1 MLPEEKARIK
11 IDKQLNNNDM
21 LPEEKARI
29 KIDKQLN
36 NAGWDIVSRQDYVP
50 NYAMAIK
57 EALMQG
63 GNESDYL
70 LFIDNKAIAVVEA
83 KREEND
89 LKDEVELQAENYAV
103 TPEKWYGTW
112 FDNLIPLVYLANG
125 KKILF
130 KNLLTD
136 PDGDY
141 IELKEMHSPK
151 RMLQLIN
158 KTSEYGALPRI
169 ERKGLRDC
177 QYNAECKFE
186 KSIKQREKNALAI
199 LATGSGKTYLACLA
213 AYRLLNYTP
222 TRRVLF
228 LADRNNLARQA
239 ETEFKLFN
247 KTEKQQSLNDL
258 YTINRLTKPDKING
272 DIIIS
277 TIQKLFAVLTGQ
289 STDETNE
296 DEEDEN
302 NLNFDETDEQKAES
316 EIDLGK
322 DIKLPSDYF
331 QFIIVDECHRSI
343 YGKWQSVLK
352 YFKDAKILGLT
363 ATPTPEAY
371 AFFNDNIIEKY
382 TYDDSVVDG
391 VNVPAR
397 VYRIKTEQTEHGGA
411 IKSGDKFVETTRSGY
426 KVNEYIAEERIDFN
440 PTQLDRS
447 VVSPDQ
453 IRKNIETFRD
463 SIYTDMF
470 PERKALWE
478 YIPKT
483 LIFAKDDHHASE
495 IVDIVK
501 AVFAEKFEYGK
512 IPEKFVQK
520 ITYSAGDTNTLIK
533 EFRTEKEFRIAV
545 TVTLVATGTDVKPL
559 EIVMFMRD
567 VNSDVLYTQMK
578 GRGCRT
584 INDDKLKEVTPN
596 ATTKDC
602 FYIVDCVGVT
612 EHDKTIPA
620 AGGGETGT
628 NTPKLEKLLE
638 YLSHGYITDDNLS
651 FLRDYCASINRR
663 YENNPLFGHHLSMF
677 ITNFG
682 FSPRDL
688 ALNINKAISQNILP
702 PFISPSDE
710 NRTRNDLISCL
721 ISNLEAR
728 KKLLELHRGYYAI
741 YPNDDTLIEK
751 GFSKEQA
758 LSFIENF
765 EKYITENA
773 DSIEALRIIYNSE
786 DTVITR
792 SMLSEL
798 QERLLSENRSFIPAK
813 IWRNYK
819 LLDTDSNV
827 DELDISQN
835 ANALTN
841 LIQIVRYAYK
851 KNPKLISLLKGYSQR
866 FALYCGQA
874 QRTLTED
881 QKDIMKHIA
890 DYVINDGYISIN
902 ELNEIDTDLWRKAI
916 KTFGAPSFKTELVTL
931 SKFLLKAA

>member
-1 MLPEEKARIK
+1 
-11 IDKQLNNNDM
+11 M

-50 NYAMAIK
+50 NYTMAIK

-89 LKDEVELQAENYAV
+89 LGDEVELQAENYAV
-103 TPEKWYGTW
+103 TPENWYGTW

-141 IELKEMHSPK
+141 IEIKEMHSPK

-158 KTSEYGALPRI
+158 QKSEYGALPRI
-169 ERKGLRDC
+169 EKKGLRDC
-177 QYNAECKFE
+177 QFTAEDNFE
-186 KSIKQREKNALAI
+186 KSIKQGKKKSLAI

-239 ETEFKLFN
+239 ETEFKLFDR
-247 KTEKQQSLNDL
+247 TEKQQALNEL
-258 YTINRLTKPDKING
+258 YVINRLTNPEKING

-277 TIQKLFAVLTGQ
+277 TIQKLFAVLTGRKD
-289 STDETNE
+289 DEINE

-302 NLNFDETDEQKAES
+302 NLNFDETDEQKAEP

-322 DIKLPSDYF
+322 VIKLPPDYF

-352 YFKDAKILGLT
+352 YFSGAKILGLT

-411 IKSGDKFVETTRSGY
+411 IKSGDKVVETTRSGY
-426 KVNEYIAEERIDFN
+426 KVNEYVTKERIDFN
-440 PTQLDRS
+440 PNQLDRS

-453 IRKNIETFRD
+453 IRKNMESFRD

-495 IVDIVK
+495 IVNIVK
-501 AVFAEKFEYGK
+501 AVFAEKFEDGK

-520 ITYSAGDTNTLIK
+520 ITYSAGDTNTLIR

-559 EIVMFMRD
+559 EVVMFMRD

-612 EHDKTIPA
+612 EHDKTIPT
-620 AGGGETGT
+620 AGGGGGTGT
-628 NTPKLEKLLE
+628 NIPKLEKLLE

-651 FLRDYCASINRR
+651 FLRDYCSSINRR
-663 YENNPLFGHHLSMF
+663 YENNALFGHHLSMF

-682 FSPRDL
+682 FSPKDL
-688 ALNINKAISQNILP
+688 ALNINTAISQNTLP
-702 PFISPSDE
+702 PFVSPSDE

-741 YPNDDTLIEK
+741 SPNDDTLIEK
-751 GFSKEQA
+751 GFSKEEA
-758 LSFIENF
+758 RTFIDNF
-765 EKYITENA
+765 EKYLNDNA
-773 DSIEALRIIYNSE
+773 DSIEALRIIHNSE
-786 DTVITR
+786 DTLITY

-798 QERLLSENRSFIPAK
+798 QERLVSENHLFTPYK
-813 IWRNYK
+813 IWSNYK
-819 LLDTDSNV
+819 LLDTDGKV
-827 DELDISQN
+827 DELDIKQN
-835 ANALTN
+835 GKALTN

-851 KNPKLISLLKGYSQR
+851 KNPNLISLLKGYSQK
-866 FALYCGQA
+866 FTLYCGQA
-874 QRTLTED
+874 QRTLTDD
-881 QKDIMKHIA
+881 QKDIMKQIA
-890 DYVINDGYISIN
+890 DYVINEGYIN
-902 ELNEIDTDLWRKAI
+902 AGELNEFDTDLWRKAI
-916 KTFGAPSFKTELVTL
+916 KSFGDAKVLNTEIETL
-931 SKFLLKAA
+931 SKFLLRVA

>member
-1 MLPEEKARIK
+1 
-11 IDKQLNNNDM
+11 M

-36 NAGWDIVSRQDYVP
+36 NAGWDIVSRQNYVP
-50 NYAMAIK
+50 NYTMAIK

-89 LKDEVELQAENYAV
+89 LGDEVELQAENYAV
-103 TPEKWYGTW
+103 TPENWYGTW

-125 KKILF
+125 KKILL

-141 IELKEMHSPK
+141 IEIKEMHSPK

-158 KTSEYGALPRI
+158 QKSEYGALPRI
-169 ERKGLRDC
+169 EKKGLRDC
-177 QYNAECKFE
+177 QFTAEDNFE
-186 KSIKQREKNALAI
+186 KSIKQGKKKSLAI

-239 ETEFKLFN
+239 ETEFKLFDR
-247 KTEKQQSLNDL
+247 TEKQQALNEL
-258 YTINRLTKPDKING
+258 YVINRLTNPEKING

-277 TIQKLFAVLTGQ
+277 TIQKLFAVLTGRKD
-289 STDETNE
+289 DEINE

-302 NLNFDETDEQKAES
+302 NLNFDETDEQKAEP

-322 DIKLPSDYF
+322 DIKLPLDYF

-352 YFKDAKILGLT
+352 YFSGAKILGLT

-411 IKSGDKFVETTRSGY
+411 IKSGDKVVETTRSGY
-426 KVNEYIAEERIDFN
+426 KVNEYVTKERIDFN
-440 PTQLDRS
+440 PNQLDRS

-453 IRKNIETFRD
+453 IRKNMESFRD

-495 IVDIVK
+495 IVNIVK
-501 AVFAEKFEYGK
+501 AVFAEKFEDGK

-520 ITYSAGDTNTLIK
+520 ITYSAGDTNTLIR

-559 EIVMFMRD
+559 EVVMFMRD

-612 EHDKTIPA
+612 EHDKTIPT
-620 AGGGETGT
+620 AGGGGGTGT
-628 NTPKLEKLLE
+628 NIPKLEKLLE
-638 YLSHGYITDDNLS
+638 FLSHGYITDDNLS
-651 FLRDYCASINRR
+651 FLRDYCSSINRR
-663 YENNPLFGHHLSMF
+663 YENNALFGHHLSMF

-682 FSPRDL
+682 FSPKDL
-688 ALNINKAISQNILP
+688 ALNINTAISQNTLP
-702 PFISPSDE
+702 PFVSPSDE

-741 YPNDDTLIEK
+741 SPNDDTLIEK
-751 GFSKEQA
+751 GFSKEEA
-758 LSFIENF
+758 RTFIDNF
-765 EKYITENA
+765 EKYLNDNA
-773 DSIEALRIIYNSE
+773 DSIEALRIIHNSE
-786 DTVITR
+786 DTLITY

-798 QERLLSENRSFIPAK
+798 QERLVSENHLFTPYK
-813 IWRNYK
+813 IWSNYK
-819 LLDTDSNV
+819 LLDTDGKV
-827 DELDISQN
+827 DELDIKQN
-835 ANALTN
+835 GKALTN

-851 KNPKLISLLKGYSQR
+851 KNPNLISLLKGYSQK
-866 FALYCGQA
+866 FTLYCGQA
-874 QRTLTED
+874 QRTLTDD
-881 QKDIMKHIA
+881 QKDIMKQIA
-890 DYVINDGYISIN
+890 DYVINEGYIN
-902 ELNEIDTDLWRKAI
+902 AGELNEFDTDLWRKAI
-916 KTFGAPSFKTELVTL
+916 KSFGDAKVLNTEIETL
-931 SKFLLKAA
+931 SKFLLRVA

>member
-1 MLPEEKARIK
+1 
-11 IDKQLNNNDM
+11 M

-50 NYAMAIK
+50 NYTMAIK

-89 LKDEVELQAENYAV
+89 LGDEVELQAENYAV
-103 TPEKWYGTW
+103 TPENWYGTW

-141 IELKEMHSPK
+141 IEIKEMHSPK

-158 KTSEYGALPRI
+158 QKSEYGALPRI
-169 ERKGLRDC
+169 EKKGLRDC
-177 QYNAECKFE
+177 QFTAEDNFE
-186 KSIKQREKNALAI
+186 KSIKQGKKKSLAI

-239 ETEFKLFN
+239 ETEFKLFDR
-247 KTEKQQSLNDL
+247 TEKQQALNEL
-258 YTINRLTKPDKING
+258 YVINRLTNPEKING

-277 TIQKLFAVLTGQ
+277 TIQKLFAVLTGRKD
-289 STDETNE
+289 DEINE

-302 NLNFDETDEQKAES
+302 NLNFDETDEQKAEP

-352 YFKDAKILGLT
+352 YFSGAKILGLT

-411 IKSGDKFVETTRSGY
+411 IKSGDKVVETTRSGY
-426 KVNEYIAEERIDFN
+426 KVNEYVTKERIDFN
-440 PTQLDRS
+440 PNQLDRS

-453 IRKNIETFRD
+453 IRKNMESFRD

-495 IVDIVK
+495 IVNIVK
-501 AVFAEKFEYGK
+501 AVFAEKFEDGK

-520 ITYSAGDTNTLIK
+520 ITYSAGDTNTLIR

-559 EIVMFMRD
+559 EVVMFMRD

-612 EHDKTIPA
+612 EHDKTIPT
-620 AGGGETGT
+620 AGGGGGTGT
-628 NTPKLEKLLE
+628 NIPKLEKLLE

-651 FLRDYCASINRR
+651 FLRDYCSSINRR
-663 YENNPLFGHHLSMF
+663 YENNALFGHHLSMF

-682 FSPRDL
+682 FSPKDL
-688 ALNINKAISQNILP
+688 ALNINTAISQNTLP
-702 PFISPSDE
+702 PFVSPSDE

-741 YPNDDTLIEK
+741 SPNDDTLIEK
-751 GFSKEQA
+751 GFSKEEA
-758 LSFIENF
+758 RTFIDNF
-765 EKYITENA
+765 EKYLNDNA
-773 DSIEALRIIYNSE
+773 DSIEALRIIHNSE
-786 DTVITR
+786 DTLITY

-798 QERLLSENRSFIPAK
+798 QERLVSENHLFTPYK
-813 IWRNYK
+813 IWSNYK
-819 LLDTDSNV
+819 LLDTDGKV
-827 DELDISQN
+827 DELDIKQN
-835 ANALTN
+835 GKALTN

-851 KNPKLISLLKGYSQR
+851 KNPNLISLLKGYSQK
-866 FALYCGQA
+866 FTLYCGQA
-874 QRTLTED
+874 QRTLTDD
-881 QKDIMKHIA
+881 QKDIMKQIA
-890 DYVINDGYISIN
+890 DYVINEGYIN
-902 ELNEIDTDLWRKAI
+902 AGELNEFDTDLWRKAI
-916 KTFGAPSFKTELVTL
+916 KSFGDAKVLNTEIETL
-931 SKFLLKAA
+931 SKFLLRVA

>member
-1 MLPEEKARIK
+1 
-11 IDKQLNNNDM
+11 M

-602 FYIVDCVGVT
+602 FYIIDCVGVT